1 MKEISLTWFIVR
13 AKDWQDKRLAEKM
26 NQFIKEDIPNYIRKI
41 LEKYILEAELTATQ
55 ARIINK
61 VKELGSEE
69 LTILYSY
76 LKNQVTKPSEEKWE
90 EICIRCWLDKKIVKK
105 EWSNGCY
112 LYWDKIANTHLRHK
126 SKRSNPK
133 K

>member
-1 MKEISLTWFIVR
+1 
-13 AKDWQDKRLAEKM
+13 M

-76 LKNQVTKPSEEKWE
+76 LKNQVTKPSEEK
-90 EICIRCWLDKKIVKK
+90 
-105 EWSNGCY
+105 
-112 LYWDKIANTHLRHK
+112 
-126 SKRSNPK
+126 
-133 K
+133 